1 MPDGRGEPVGK
12 CGAKGSS
19 HESNA
24 LSPVWA
30 YFCSMESTRQKKIAS
45 LLQRDLAEIF
55 RGHAASEF
63 PGTLV
68 SVSKVRVSP
77 DLGLCRVYL
86 SVFPTGKSEGV
97 MTYTQEQAPRLR
109 AALAQ
114 KVRNQLRI
122 IPELHYHLD
131 DSMEYEANIDRL
143 LKEGGENPFK

>member
-1 MPDGRGEPVGK
+1 
-12 CGAKGSS
+12 
-19 HESNA
+19 
-24 LSPVWA
+24 
-30 YFCSMESTRQKKIAS
+30 MESTRQKKIAS

-55 RGHAASEF
+55 RANAASDF

-86 SVFPTGKSEGV
+86 SVFPTDRSESV
-97 MTYTQEQAPRLR
+97 MAFCEDQAPKLR

-122 IPELHYHLD
+122 IPALHYHLD

-143 LKEGGENPFK
+143 LLEGGENPIK

>member
-1 MPDGRGEPVGK
+1 
-12 CGAKGSS
+12 
-19 HESNA
+19 
-24 LSPVWA
+24 
-30 YFCSMESTRQKKIAS
+30 MESTRQKKIAS

-55 RGHAASEF
+55 RATAASDF
-63 PGTLV
+63 PGTLI

-86 SVFPTGKSEGV
+86 SVFPTDRSVLV
-97 MTYTQEQAPRLR
+97 MDYCEEHAPKLR

-122 IPELHYHLD
+122 IPALHYHLD

-143 LKEGGENPFK
+143 LREGGENPFK